1 MMEPRI
7 SVVDVIPF
15 VSDSGDL
22 VQYEVEFTL
31 DGRRYNGIFHR
42 IGDAVICP
50 FEFGK
55 IQPDGTMVMGAWI
68 HEDRFDGLVEMIRP
82 YLLTAP

>member
-1 MMEPRI
+1 MMDTKI
-7 SVVDVIPF
+7 AVMDAIPL

-22 VQYEVEFTL
+22 VQYEVEFML
-31 DGRRYNGIFHR
+31 DGQCYNGIFHR

-55 IQPDGTMVMGAWI
+55 IQPDGTMVMGTWI
-68 HEDRFDGLVEMIRP
+68 HEDRLDGLVEMIRP
-82 YLLTAP
+82 YLA